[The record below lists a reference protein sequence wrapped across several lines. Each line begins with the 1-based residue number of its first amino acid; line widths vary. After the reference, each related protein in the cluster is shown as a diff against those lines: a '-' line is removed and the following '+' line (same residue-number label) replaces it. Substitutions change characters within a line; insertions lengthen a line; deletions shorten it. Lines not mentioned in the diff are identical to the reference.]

1 MGSWRTQNGF
11 SALSNGT
18 IPNLQIVEHLEGYDN
33 FEETYERTKSVLKR
47 QSDIVSIYNICAGN
61 RGISW
66 ALDELDLTHKI
77 TFIGHELTKYSRQY
91 LVDGTMY
98 AVIDQSAISETQRA
112 LQTLSDFRTKPDYV
126 LPYELIPIKI
136 FVPKNWP

>member
-1 MGSWRTQNGF
+1 
-11 SALSNGT
+11 
-18 IPNLQIVEHLEGYDN
+18 
-33 FEETYERTKSVLKR
+33 
-47 QSDIVSIYNICAGN
+47 
-61 RGISW
+61 
-66 ALDELDLTHKI
+66 
-77 TFIGHELTKYSRQY
+77 
-91 LVDGTMY
+91 MY